1 MKALFRFL
9 RGKADSVGAVKEI
22 QKLKWILS
30 KQETTFNKVLKL
42 FSYKALMMF
51 LILAELSYGVIL
63 DGNN

>member
-1 MKALFRFL
+1 M